1 MKPHPRLVMAG
12 THSGVGKTT
21 ATLSLL
27 AALRKRGRRVQPFK
41 AGPDFIDPSH
51 HQSATG
57 RPSRNLDGWM
67 LGKDLNRSIFAHAAA
82 DADISIM
89 RITGF
94 TLGYRTIENARRC
107 ILGDVGVTVRG
118 HEFHYSTLVARGPLH
133 YTCALSDTEGRS
145 KGQDGLMSGNVLA
158 LYTHLHFASQPTVA
172 VSLVESTAR
181 TARQVD
187 SRDRQR
193 PEGN

>member
-21 ATLSLL
+21 VTLSIL
-27 AALRKRGRRVQPFK
+27 AALRKRVRRVQPFK

-94 TLGYRTIENARRC
+94 TLGYRTIENAPRC

-118 HEFHYSTLVARGPLH
+118 HEFHYSTLVARGPLPICL
-133 YTCALSDTEGRS
+133 CAERYRRTLQGTGWTYERQCTGTLHPFALCQSADRS
-145 KGQDGLMSGNVLA
+145 
-158 LYTHLHFASQPTVA
+158 
-172 VSLVESTAR
+172 SLV
-181 TARQVD
+181 
-187 SRDRQR
+187 
-193 PEGN
+193 G